1 MMEINGKIIGDD
13 HQTYFIAEAGLNH
26 NGDIE
31 IAKKIIDEA
40 IKAGAD
46 AIKFQTFQTEKFIT
60 KSNQYFDIFKN
71 AELSFSEFD
80 ELYQYTKNKK
90 ITFFSAPFDMES
102 ADYLNKI
109 DIPCFKIASSDL
121 PNIPLIS
128 KIAKMQ
134 KPMIISTGVST
145 MKEIEDAVHTCYLE
159 GNHQISLLH
168 CIASYP
174 TSYTEVNLKAILTMK
189 KKFPHPIGYSDNGEP
204 SLVALAAV
212 SMGANLIEKHFTL
225 DKKMDGPD
233 HSFSIDP
240 LGLTELI
247 SQIRMIDVMKGHGK
261 KLPQPSEIV
270 GRKALRKSLT
280 IKNALQ
286 AGEILTADNILIKRP
301 EGGIE
306 PKFLNN
312 VIGKKINKNIEE
324 DSLIFWKDIE

>member
-1 MMEINGKIIGDD
+1 MEINGKIIGDD
-13 HQTYFIAEAGLNH
+13 YPTYFIAEAGLNH
-26 NGDIE
+26 NGDID

-80 ELYQYTKNKK
+80 ELNQYTKNKK

-145 MKEIEDAVHTCYLE
+145 MKEIEDAVNACYLE
-159 GNHQISLLH
+159 GNRQISLLH

-174 TSYTEVNLKAILTMK
+174 TPYTEVNLKAILTMK
-189 KKFPHPIGYSDNGEP
+189 KKFLHPIGYSDNGEP
-204 SLVALAAV
+204 SLVALSAV

-233 HSFSIDP
+233 HSFSIEP
-240 LGLTELI
+240 TGLRELI
-247 SQIRMIDVMKGHGK
+247 SQIRMIDEMKGDGK
-261 KLPQPSEIV
+261 KLPQPSEII

-280 IKNALQ
+280 IKNALK
-286 AGEILTADNILIKRP
+286 AGEILTADNILIRRP

-312 VIGKKINKNIEE
+312 IIGKKINKNIEE
-324 DSLIFWKDIE
+324 DSLIFWKDID